1 MKIEKKKNDFEKVN
15 DKKKKKKEE
24 RSSSH
29 LNIGPDTG
37 ELLTGNAGAR
47 WLCWRGS
54 QQENRRV

>member
-1 MKIEKKKNDFEKVN
+1 MT
-15 DKKKKKKEE
+15 KKKKKEE